1 MNHLLLSSL
10 ASLVSFKSFKTFPS
24 LKTSTIFSFSH
35 TLGWEDQHYALW
47 LYSRKTWP
55 IIAVLMES
63 INCCTQGSSVDFI
76 YRRHWNTIC
85 FFFFFW
91 WVDEVLSCNVYFHTK
106 RIRTVARWH
115 CYLSWYQLLSSL
127 NCIFPPF
134 IQPIKLRS
142 KWEVPHLFQ
151 KVLEAD
157 PKWTLDIPSLIC

>member
-85 FFFFFW
+85 IFFFFDGWMKCCHAMCIFIP
-91 WVDEVLSCNVYFHTK
+91 NVYALWHADIAIFHGISCFLLLT
-106 RIRTVARWH
+106 AFF
-115 CYLSWYQLLSSL
+115 LLLSNPSNSEVNEKFPTYFKRFWKQIL
-127 NCIFPPF
+127 N
-134 IQPIKLRS
+134 
-142 KWEVPHLFQ
+142 EH
-151 KVLEAD
+151 
-157 PKWTLDIPSLIC
+157 